1 LKSTSDMSGK
11 KVQLLGLAILVLLA
25 GVGCPHLPGVVAFIS
40 LQIDPTGAAKGL
52 SIGDFEVTR
61 LEIRVLDPED
71 EVLKTIAWRTRYGPQ
86 AYLLPV
92 KETGEYEIEVTH
104 FGYREDEAVQAFDSA
119 VFDVPARQI
128 TVIDVVPGCAAV
140 IRIQD

>member
-1 LKSTSDMSGK
+1 MRRRKFR
-11 KVQLLGLAILVLLA
+11 LLGGLAILVLLV
-25 GVGCPHLPGVVAFIS
+25 GLGCPQLPGVVGFIK
-40 LQIDPTGAAKGL
+40 LQIDPTGAFKGL
-52 SIGDFEVTR
+52 TIGDFKVTR

-71 EVLKTIAWRTRYGPQ
+71 EVLQSIAWKTRYGPQ

-104 FGYREDEAVQAFDSA
+104 FGYRDDEAVQAFDSA

-128 TVIDVVPGCAAV
+128 TVIDVVPGCIAV